1 MGERKER
8 RLRREAEAAAEK
20 DRIEQEQAAQQPE
33 EEAAQADA
41 QQNDAQQDDAQQSD
55 AQQDAQE
62 QPAQQGD
69 HRENAPRVEQG
80 KPPMRRGKRRR
91 RAKINLQAAVI
102 LLVFA
107 LLLGV
112 ILGYVLGRSSGETRA
127 REAEAKLAEMT
138 AVVEAQQAQVQTQQ
152 SAEQANDEALA
163 ALAGEQGPA
172 DGDSGLLMGLED
184 LSGDGQVAADSDVV
198 VAEFKG
204 GELLAGEVM
213 EEYNAQLTRYMFDGY
228 SEADVSATLLSEVM
242 EDMVFDRVLEAH
254 ARELGVYE
262 LTAEDEQQIAA
273 EAQRRYEEQM
283 SYCRSL
289 VRTADM
295 SDEEVE
301 AAAQAYLLESEGVS
315 LEGIE
320 ADLRANW
327 WTEKLF
333 DELTADVSIGSGEVV
348 TAYNETLADQKARF
362 LADPLDYETA
372 QLSGEVIVYNLPGYR
387 RVRMVG
393 LSFDSFETM
402 SAVDELNQ
410 QLATLDESADAEQ
423 YAACQAQIDAL
434 YAPLETRANAML
446 QADGGDLESLS
457 AQYGGT
463 VEECCIAADSRSWTQ
478 EIVDAAMALKAPGD
492 VSGVVRTDDGVYIL
506 QYIGDVPEGTVS
518 MNEVYDQL
526 SAQTLETARYLAY
539 ETQINS
545 WMEEADPKYYPER
558 MQ

>member
-41 QQNDAQQDDAQQSD
+41 QQTDVQQDD

-138 AVVEAQQAQVQTQQ
+138 AVVEAQQAQAQTQQ

-163 ALAGEQGPA
+163 ALAGEQGMS
-172 DGDSGLLMGLED
+172 DGDAGLLMGLED
-184 LSGDGQVAADSDVV
+184 LSGDAQAAADSDVV

-204 GELLAGEVM
+204 GELRADEVM

-228 SEADVSATLLSEVM
+228 SEADVSATLMSEVM

-254 ARELGVYE
+254 AREMGVYD

-289 VRTADM
+289 VRTEEM

-315 LEGIE
+315 LESIE
-320 ADLRANW
+320 EELRASW

-333 DELTADVSIGSGEVV
+333 NELTADVSIGSGEIV

-362 LADPLDYETA
+362 LADPQDYENA

-410 QLATLDESADAEQ
+410 QLATLDASADAEQ

-434 YAPLETRANAML
+434 YAPLETQANAML
-446 QADGGDLESLS
+446 QAAADGGDLESLS
-457 AQYGGT
+457 RQYGGS
-463 VEECCIAADSRSWTQ
+463 VEECCIAADSSSWTQ

-492 VSGVVRTDDGVYIL
+492 VSAVLRTDDGVYIL
-506 QYIGDVPEGTVS
+506 QYVGDVQEGTVS
-518 MNEVYDQL
+518 MNDVYDEL

-539 ETQINS
+539 ETQINT